1 MSSES
6 ITLNGN
12 EYDPEVVS
20 AGVSLFR
27 ESLNQNARGI
37 QPTSGGGLGGAD
49 ISSDATIT
57 RWLGQQYN
65 GDRDIHKVLGYPS
78 LDDDTA
84 LERYRAKYEYQ
95 DIASRIIDEF
105 PKETWKNPP
114 EVVDVEE
121 DTSEFE
127 VVANNLIQSELNGYW
142 RRLDR
147 AQRLGEYGLMVI
159 GVDDGQSLDEPV
171 QESAVSSTDDISFYN
186 IFPQEQVEDWDLG
199 KESDQFEVDPSDE
212 RYNKPIQYYIDFGDI
227 DAESTDDDFK
237 WVHWTRVI
245 HVAEG
250 ALETDLKG
258 EPALKKI
265 FYRLEDRQKVI
276 GASAEMFWSGAD
288 EKIIANVSEDFA
300 LQQYDDQG
308 ERENFKEQLESLL
321 HDMQKYV
328 VSSGMEFE
336 VIGGQEVDP
345 SGVVDTIDTAIAS
358 AVGMPK
364 NKLQGNE
371 TGERS
376 TTMDRNNWFD
386 TISSRQTNLASPQF
400 VRQTIDRLLGFGILP
415 SPVEDDYGVTFPDL
429 FEQSETD
436 TAEIQSQRASTLQAS
451 GLAMTLSSEQ
461 KLTYIQDGPSAVDMD
476 TETRELPV
484 DESEPE
490 VQNGFQ
496 DLFENE
502 LGVNAT
508 VSMSGNIPDEYLD
521 EFSEDQFIPPEA
533 AQEKAQRILD
543 LRDEKENVNGGTDK
557 GWSRAEQIAAGIPI
571 PPDEVRQIDAWFSRH
586 PKSEADH
593 PEDVNPWEDNGWTAR
608 MLWGW
613 DAAEDWAGGLADD
626 LRAFEEGD
634 TENSDTTWWRIW
646 D

>member
-1 MSSES
+1 MSES

-65 GDRDIHKVLGYPS
+65 GDRDINKVLGYPE

-95 DIASRIIDEF
+95 DIASRVIDVF
-105 PKETWKNPP
+105 PEETWKNAP
-114 EVVDVEE
+114 EVVDVED

-127 VVANNLIQSELNGYW
+127 RVANNLIQSELNGYW

-147 AQRLGEYGLMVI
+147 AQRLGEYGLMVL
-159 GVDDGQSLDEPV
+159 GLDDGQDLSEPV
-171 QESAVSSTDDISFYN
+171 QASAISSTDDISFYN
-186 IFPQEQVEDWDLG
+186 IFPQEQVEAWELG
-199 KESDQFEVDPSDE
+199 KESDTFEVEPSDK
-212 RYNKPIQYYIDFGDI
+212 RYNKPVQYYVDFGDI
-227 DAESTDDDFK
+227 DAESTDDDFR

-308 ERENFKEQLESLL
+308 QRENFKEQLEALL

-345 SGVVDTIDTAIAS
+345 SGVVDTIDSAIAS

-364 NKLQGNE
+364 NKLRGNE

-376 TTMDRNNWFD
+376 TTMDRSNWFD
-386 TISSRQTNLASPQF
+386 TISSRQTNLAAPQF
-400 VRQTIDRLLGFGILP
+400 VRATVNRLIEFGILP
-415 SPVEDDYGVTFPDL
+415 SPVESDYGVTFPDL
-429 FEQSETD
+429 FEQSESD
-436 TAEIQSQRASTLQAS
+436 IAETQSTRANMLQAS
-451 GLAMTLSSEQ
+451 GLAMSLSAEQ
-461 KLTYIQDGPSAVDMD
+461 KLDFLKDGPEAVDMED
-476 TETRELPV
+476 QPSELPV
-484 DESEPE
+484 DESNPD
-490 VQNGFQ
+490 VQNGFEEQ
-496 DLFENE
+496 FDL
-502 LGVNAT
+502 
-508 VSMSGNIPDEYLD
+508 
-521 EFSEDQFIPPEA
+521 
-533 AQEKAQRILD
+533 
-543 LRDEKENVNGGTDK
+543 
-557 GWSRAEQIAAGIPI
+557 
-571 PPDEVRQIDAWFSRH
+571 
-586 PKSEADH
+586 
-593 PEDVNPWEDNGWTAR
+593 
-608 MLWGW
+608 
-613 DAAEDWAGGLADD
+613 
-626 LRAFEEGD
+626 
-634 TENSDTTWWRIW
+634 
-646 D
+646 